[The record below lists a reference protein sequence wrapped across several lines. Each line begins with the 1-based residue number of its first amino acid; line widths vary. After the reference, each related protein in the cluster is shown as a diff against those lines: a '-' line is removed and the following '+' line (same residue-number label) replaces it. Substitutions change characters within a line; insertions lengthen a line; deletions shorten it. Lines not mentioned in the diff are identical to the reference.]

1 MRKDAQQSQ
10 VQAQDLQVQADSNP
24 KFSNIMCL
32 SPKHFG
38 NHKVIDLETR
48 NKSPGVSHVGLG
60 VPKPVLAG
68 VS

>member
-1 MRKDAQQSQ
+1 MPNNRKSKHKTFRYKQTATKIQQN
-10 VQAQDLQVQADSNP
+10 LY
-24 KFSNIMCL
+24 L